1 MNILS
6 VLLYGFYALLV
17 LLACALMFFATF
29 DYWGL
34 IDFLVYPVKY
44 RTAMSANDVLDPG
57 WSVALL
63 IYLWDAIVSFT
74 QNLSIF
80 VIDLL
85 GWEFDIYI
93 TILFVGVTTL
103 CALLLKRSEYKAFH
117 AAALSVC
124 ILSILAGLL
133 LSKDYASRRD
143 VVNAFAD
150 PKHRPV
156 IDVDL
161 MNLLKTRQYDEL
173 NRTLQDLHDR
183 FKRGDIDTY
192 QFAYHYDTLEV
203 YLGVN
208 DINLLNEWV
217 EKSDNKLFAYL
228 MRGSLYLRL
237 GRDARGVRYIRDT
250 PKEQLV
256 AMQAYFDLAAPDLEK
271 VIAIDPHIVLAHKNL
286 YLLSSIGDY
295 KTGKREL
302 YRQAASIIGHNYLVA
317 YHAAIFLQA
326 KWGGRHNEIY
336 RFGKLL
342 RESSMLD
349 PRLIGISGL
358 QLAYEAYELNKDEHY
373 EDATRLYKLALL
385 YAPRSKVFYELGLVY
400 STRGEIDS
408 VLKLMTECI
417 SVRPDAKKCIG
428 LELLTHNNQENY
440 RQAEISARKLLP
452 LGLLS
457 PWMTNNAGFA
467 FERVFDYELAQEM
480 YIRTLINDP
489 VDMYALKRLYSM
501 SVGSETNDELI
512 LPYFQRAAE
521 KLESDAGVSL
531 MYADIMRDT
540 QPIQAL
546 PVLERYLS
554 MVDHNDEST
563 LKQIEYAKTVI
574 AEIRDFQNNKGGGD
588 D

>member
-1 MNILS
+1 M
-6 VLLYGFYALLV
+6 LV
-17 LLACALMFFATF
+17 LLACVLMFFAAF

-44 RTAMSANDVLDPG
+44 RAEMSSNEIFHPEFSVVL
-57 WSVALL
+57 LL
-63 IYLWDAIVSFT
+63 YLQDTIVSFT
-74 QNLSIF
+74 QHLSIF
-80 VIDLL
+80 VIDFI

-93 TILFVGVTTL
+93 TILFVGVTLL
-103 CALLLKRSEYKAFH
+103 CALLLKRNEYKAFH

-124 ILSILAGLL
+124 IISILAGLL
-133 LSKDYASRRD
+133 ISEDHASRRD

-161 MNLLKTRQYDEL
+161 LNLLKTGQYDEL
-173 NRTLQDLHDR
+173 DRTLQDLHDR
-183 FKRGDIDTY
+183 FKQGDIDSY

-203 YLGVN
+203 YLGLD
-208 DINLLNEWV
+208 DIDLLNEWV
-217 EKSDNKLFAYL
+217 EQSDNKLFAHL

-256 AMQAYFDLAAPDLEK
+256 AMQKYFDLAAPDLEK
-271 VIAIDPHIVLAHKNL
+271 VIAIDPHVVLAHKNL
-286 YLLSSIGDY
+286 YVISSIGDY
-295 KTGKREL
+295 KTGKRRL
-302 YRQAASIIGHNYLVA
+302 YRQAASIIGDNYLMA
-317 YHAAIFLQA
+317 YHAAIYLQA

-342 RESSMLD
+342 RENSKLD
-349 PRLIGISGL
+349 PRLIGVSGL
-358 QLAYEAYELNKDEHY
+358 QLAYEAYELSKDEHY
-373 EDATRLYKLALL
+373 EDAARLLKLALL

-408 VLKLMTECI
+408 VLELMTECI

-440 RQAEISARKLLP
+440 RQAEISARKILP

-480 YIRTLINDP
+480 YIRTLKKDP

-512 LPYFQRAAE
+512 LPYFRRAAE

-531 MYADIMRDT
+531 MYADILRDT
-540 QPIQAL
+540 KPSQAL

-554 MVDHNDEST
+554 KVDHKDESM
-563 LKQIEYAKTVI
+563 LKQIKYAKIVI
-574 AEIRDFQNNKGGGD
+574 AEIRDVQNNKGGD
-588 D
+588 DD